1 MCLLYKTILLVF
13 KFVSKDNF
21 HLIFIALGLKSNKL
35 LDLVIKE
42 FNTDLCY
49 CSKAFSLFVIVIVYH
64 FIQTFIEHRLCTC
77 KAQNNATIAFS
88 NLEIKA
94 ILRFEAA

>member
-64 FIQTFIEHRLCTC
+64 FIQTFIEHRLC
-77 KAQNNATIAFS
+77 KAKNIANIAFS